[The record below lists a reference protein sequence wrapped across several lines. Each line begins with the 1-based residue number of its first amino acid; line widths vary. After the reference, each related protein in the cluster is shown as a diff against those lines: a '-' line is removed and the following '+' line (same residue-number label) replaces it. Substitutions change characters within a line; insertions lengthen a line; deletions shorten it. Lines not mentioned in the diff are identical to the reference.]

1 MPSFDVV
8 SEIDQHELSNAID
21 QANREISNR
30 FDFKGTKS
38 RIENSEATLKLI
50 APTEF
55 QVNQIRDILHSK
67 LSKRKIDIKCLK
79 EGEISENINEAQLE
93 VIVREG
99 IDKELAKKVV
109 KIIKE
114 TRIKVQSAI
123 QGDQVRVTGKKL
135 DDLQSVIAMLKNEK
149 SIEIPLQFNNFR
161 D

>member
-1 MPSFDVV
+1 MRLTRQIGKFQIDLILKELNHGLKILRQHLSLSVA
-8 SEIDQHELSNAID
+8 SEFSIRDLVPLK
-21 QANREISNR
+21 SNR
-30 FDFKGTKS
+30 F
-38 RIENSEATLKLI
+38 
-50 APTEF
+50 
-55 QVNQIRDILHSK
+55 
-67 LSKRKIDIKCLK
+67 
-79 EGEISENINEAQLE
+79 
-93 VIVREG
+93 
-99 IDKELAKKVV
+99 DKELAKKVV

>member
-8 SEIDQHELSNAID
+8 SEIDQHELTNAID

-30 FDFKGTKS
+30 FDFKGSKS
-38 RIENSEATLKLI
+38 RIEKSETSLKLI

-55 QVNQIRDILHSK
+55 QVNQIRDILHLK
-67 LSKRKIDIKCLK
+67 LSKRNIDIRCLK
-79 EGEISENINEAQLE
+79 EGEITENINEAQLE
-93 VIVREG
+93 IVVCEG

-114 TRIKVQSAI
+114 YKVKVQSSI

-149 SIEIPLQFNNFR
+149 SINLPLQFTNFR